1 MALLQKRP
9 IISMIGTSAMFSML
23 VCVLCDIKH
32 VLWCCRKKTRKSAI
46 SAKEPNNSTNE
57 VLSSPQKSRTY
68 PEKSIQYT
76 PKSRKRPAKVPGKS
90 PVYLHMS
97 AGTLPMTDLPQQVFP
112 QKSPIYRQKSSV
124 FE

>member
-1 MALLQKRP
+1 MLGSFAE
-9 IISMIGTSAMFSML
+9 ISAAVRLPFVPQMRFFHL
-23 VCVLCDIKH
+23 
-32 VLWCCRKKTRKSAI
+32 RKKAAHI
-46 SAKEPNNSTNE
+46 
-57 VLSSPQKSRTY
+57 VY

-76 PKSRKRPAKVPGKS
+76 QKSRKRPAKVPGKS
-90 PVYLHMS
+90 PVHLHMS